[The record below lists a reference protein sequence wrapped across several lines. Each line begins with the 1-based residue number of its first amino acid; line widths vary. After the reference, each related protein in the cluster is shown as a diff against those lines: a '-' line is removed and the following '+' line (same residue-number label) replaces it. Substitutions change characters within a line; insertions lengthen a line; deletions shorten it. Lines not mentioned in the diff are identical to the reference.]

1 MHNPSRYSLA
11 VAVFLL
17 APTYAAAQ
25 RAEAVG
31 VAWTHTAVVARAG
44 LHSMPTR
51 LARPVRFPE
60 LVNASDADTARGI
73 PHGLI
78 GAVSG
83 AIVGASVGYRAARY
97 ETHPSAGHVR
107 ASVMVG
113 AAIGAAAG
121 YGLESLVR
129 MVTR

>member
-1 MHNPSRYSLA
+1 MHNPLRYSLV
-11 VAVFLL
+11 VAVFVL

-31 VAWTHTAVVARAG
+31 VARTHTAVVARAG
-44 LHSMPTR
+44 LHSMPTQ

-60 LVNASDADTARGI
+60 LLNARDTDTASGI

-97 ETHPSAGHVR
+97 EAHPTAGRVR
-107 ASVMVG
+107 ASVIVG

-121 YGLESLVR
+121 YGLESLIR
-129 MVTR
+129 MVAR